1 MSMIGVPII
10 LAPVF
15 GPTIGGLLVEHAG
28 WEWIFFVNI
37 PIGIL
42 AVALGRKLLPADEPE
57 HAGRLDALGL
67 ALIATGLVGITYGL
81 AETGATGT
89 IASARVLVPLLG
101 GLALVADVPHPR
113 RCGSPS
119 RCSTSACSP
128 TARSPRRR
136 SRRSASA
143 PRCSGR

>member
-42 AVALGRKLLPADEPE
+42 AVILARKLLPADVPE
-57 HAGRLDALGL
+57 DAGRLDALGL
-67 ALIATGLVGITYGL
+67 ALIATGLVG
-81 AETGATGT
+81 
-89 IASARVLVPLLG
+89 
-101 GLALVADVPHPR
+101 
-113 RCGSPS
+113 
-119 RCSTSACSP
+119 SP
-128 TARSPRRR
+128 TAWPRP
-136 SRRSASA
+136 A
-143 PRCSGR
+143 PPGA